1 MAGRNPALGVVVL
14 GAIGTLLIFV
24 FGVVV
29 LALAAS
35 VSAPIQFTTDVV
47 TLGAV
52 SILLAILSAIF
63 LFLYW
68 DSVDTGDQG
77 VWGVLLAV
85 MGAFSLWVGGGFFV
99 GFLLTFTAGIVAVI
113 LANLPDAPSSSIYP
127 PEPTSPRDW
136 TTTDHPAEEGPP
148 TATEPKPP
156 PPTAMWMPAG
166 GTLVWLCLRCD
177 HQNPISTQV
186 CENCGVHRKVPI

>member
-1 MAGRNPALGVVVL
+1 MAGRDAAFGVVVL

-47 TLGAV
+47 TVGAV

-68 DSVDTGDQG
+68 DSVDTGDQAA
-77 VWGVLLAV
+77 WGVLLAL

-127 PEPTSPRDW
+127 SVPTSPRDR
-136 TTTDHPAEEGPP
+136 TTADRHGEEGLVTP
-148 TATEPKPP
+148 TEPKPSAP
-156 PPTAMWMPAG
+156 NAMWMPAG
-166 GTLVWLCLRCD
+166 GILVWLCLKCD
-177 HQNPISTQV
+177 HQNPINTQV
-186 CENCGVHRKVPI
+186 CENCGVHRKIPT